1 MARKLKLSCY
11 TTNYVLRE
19 IAAVEFTFQKVRDE
33 LIYCFANGILDEE
46 EFVLLYDAYKSIESQ
61 RRKLFQ
67 LLESC
72 WSCWPG
78 YLIGKGLVSRN
89 NMAAAKAILQELY
102 FRGIDPLKYVLS
114 HRYGWRFCSSV
125 SSNGNQL
132 QGDTREETEGE
143 SPAGKM
149 LALVVSS
156 LRVDCRVLSSG
167 LGMGRRFVYLF
178 SSSTTY
184 MRGPEFW
191 DVAFFY
197 LFLFL
202 IIFSLLRLPSFCK
215 QDVNNR

>member
-1 MARKLKLSCY
+1 M
-11 TTNYVLRE
+11 
-19 IAAVEFTFQKVRDE
+19 EFTLKMSFQKVRDE

-46 EFVLLYDAYKSIESQ
+46 EFVLLYNAYKSIESQ

-156 LRVDCRVLSSG
+156 LRVDRVLSSG

-197 LFLFL
+197 LFFFL
-202 IIFSLLRLPSFCK
+202 NYFFSSPSPFFL
-215 QDVNNR
+215 